1 MSCVRHLMV
10 RARYLAIM
18 DSLNIANA
26 PLRFH
31 AKTVLSDKE
40 FSRNAEEAR
49 DKEKRLKRELLSNS
63 QATPKQLL
71 RNALQCSAMLPDFY
85 QCSGKC
91 SKEATKALLYS
102 QCPILAS
109 KS

>member
-63 QATPKQLL
+63 QATLEK
-71 RNALQCSAMLPDFY
+71 CTAMLSYAP
-85 QCSGKC
+85 
-91 SKEATKALLYS
+91 
-102 QCPILAS
+102 
-109 KS
+109 